1 MARTNLSVLPDV
13 SVCLRDALD
22 HMCSNRNPD
31 NTNESNHT
39 VMVPEENDITVDVVN
54 DDDSNDTMLANDLQS
69 ITKRKTVNTDIFDQ
83 EQLNQNECVKRLR
96 TTFSH

>member
-1 MARTNLSVLPDV
+1 MMNNSDNVNWKYQFHPCRLEQIYL
-13 SVCLRDALD
+13 
-22 HMCSNRNPD
+22 NRNPD

>member
-13 SVCLRDALD
+13 SVCLRDTLD
-22 HMCSNRNPD
+22 QMCNNRNPD
-31 NTNESNHT
+31 NTNKSNRT
-39 VMVPEENDITVDVVN
+39 VMVPEENDIIVDVVN

-69 ITKRKTVNTDIFDQ
+69 ITKRKPVNADIFDQ

-96 TTFSH
+96 TTYSH